1 MIHFPAV
8 TADLARRRYQTQN
21 NAFGMCLCIWKKP
34 GILVFRNMKVEVQ
47 DLTLVL
53 MSWRWYKARDNGSHV
68 HATAGKASV
77 PNRKDKTR
85 CARESNQENR
95 QLWREKSWD
104 FSFWVVV
111 PCEVW
116 LFGELPLYLTHEFPS
131 LLKLAKVVFIVLKFP
146 DKDRGMWSKPLYLGE
161 ELLCNLSS

>member
-1 MIHFPAV
+1 
-8 TADLARRRYQTQN
+8 
-21 NAFGMCLCIWKKP
+21 MCLRIWKKP
-34 GILVFRNMKVEVQ
+34 GILVFRNRKVEVQ

-53 MSWRWYKARDNGSHV
+53 VSWRWYKARDNGSHV

-104 FSFWVVV
+104 FGFWVVV

-116 LFGELPLYLTHEFPS
+116 LFLVNYLCTLPMNSPPCLSWLKWFS
-131 LLKLAKVVFIVLKFP
+131 LLLKFP
-146 DKDRGMWSKPLYLGE
+146 NKDRGMWSKPLYLGVG
-161 ELLCNLSS
+161 LLCNLSS